1 MKKLLTSLMLTLGLA
16 IAVQSQSIGVWSIHS
31 NVATNLIIS
40 GGVNVKTITVSAF
53 GAIPAFYF
61 YDYNTNQSNPFGTF
75 QYSNTTAFSN
85 LVTFEGVTNS
95 VIFTNS
101 VGRVNTNQYV
111 GRVSHW
117 TNVAT
122 ATASNSPIIGSFATQ
137 SGIPYTVGVNWNL
150 VNGLSVRGTN
160 NASAVIIIEYQ

>member
-1 MKKLLTSLMLTLGLA
+1 MKKLLASLMLTLGLTMF
-16 IAVQSQSIGVWSIHS
+16 VHGQSIGVWSINS
-31 NVATNLIIS
+31 NVATNLIIG
-40 GGVNVKTITVSAF
+40 GGVNIRSITVSAF
-53 GAIPAFYF
+53 GATPAFYF

-85 LVTFEGVTNS
+85 LVVFEGVTNS
-95 VIFTNS
+95 VVFTNS

-117 TNVAT
+117 TNVAA

-137 SGIPYTVGVNWNL
+137 SGIPYTVPVNWNI

-160 NASAVIIIEYQ
+160 NASAVIIVEYQ